1 MQVKETV
8 LEVWQS
14 WKDKHLEQI
23 HRLEKCDFEIICGN
37 MLVEGGKDRGKKA
50 NYSYDWLDR
59 NKNKVWGD

>member
-23 HRLEKCDFEIICGN
+23 YRLEKCDFEIICGN
-37 MLVEGGKDRGKKA
+37 MLAEGGKDRGKKA
-50 NYSYDWLDR
+50 IHTTH
-59 NKNKVWGD
+59 